1 MSSLCQPK
9 PFVLF
14 LLVVQNT
21 CHVLLMRYTR
31 TRSGTMFLAS
41 TAVCCDE
48 AMKLVTCFGILIFAY
63 LCQKCKAS
71 HGAADRGGKYSR
83 VSTGDDIIMNDVSCC
98 VPIGNPFG
106 VPDGESHVNATT
118 QQTMIHTMSSAIIN
132 GDGVEDTTAQPQ
144 KEIHHE
150 SFLSYLGSELQ
161 FDIRVAVVAGLFT
174 VQKNLLYLAISNLD
188 AAVFQVTY
196 QAKVLTTALFSVL
209 ILKRKLGVQQIVA
222 LVLLTLGVAL
232 VQLDKVDDN
241 KGSGSSNYVEQNHWV
256 GLLAV
261 LAACCT
267 SGFGGVYFELV
278 LKPKPSTNPEIDHP
292 PLRPPPSVWA
302 KNVQL
307 SAFGF
312 LIALTG
318 AFAKDHVAILSDGF
332 FQGYTPFVLLTITF
346 QAMGGLIVAAI
357 IKYADNILKSF
368 ASGASIV
375 TSTLVSAWLFGFAI
389 TEMFALGTLLQ
400 FVAIWMYS
408 KKGGEAADC
417 RTSKLPVQDSDG
429 IAMVSSDV
437 GSIRG
442 LSRRAGVSEQSGL

>member
-9 PFVLF
+9 YFALS

-21 CHVLLMRYTR
+21 CHVLLMRYSR
-31 TRSGTMFLAS
+31 TRPGTMFLAS

-63 LCQKCKAS
+63 LCQKRKAS
-71 HGAADRGGKYSR
+71 PGADGGGKYSR
-83 VSTGDDIIMNDVSCC
+83 LSMGDDIIMHDVSCC
-98 VPIGNPFG
+98 VPIGIPCG
-106 VPDGESHVNATT
+106 VPDDENHVNATT
-118 QQTMIHTMSSAIIN
+118 QQTMIRTMSSAIIN
-132 GDGVEDTTAQPQ
+132 DDDVEDTTAQPQ

-150 SFLSYLGSELQ
+150 SFISYLRSELQ

-209 ILKRKLGVQQIVA
+209 ILKRKLSVRQIVA

-241 KGSGSSNYVEQNHWV
+241 NGSGDYQEQNHWV
-256 GLLAV
+256 GLLAL

-278 LKPKPSTNPEIDHP
+278 LKPKPSPNPEIDHP

-312 LIALTG
+312 LIALSG

-332 FQGYTPFVLLTITF
+332 FQGYTPVVLLTISF

-375 TSTLVSAWLFGFAI
+375 TSTLVSAWLFGFAV
-389 TEMFALGTLLQ
+389 TEMFVWGTLLQ

-408 KKGGEAADC
+408 KKSGETDDE
-417 RTSKLPVQDSDG
+417 RTSKPSVRESDG
-429 IAMVSSDV
+429 IAMASSDT
-437 GSIRG
+437 GNIRG
-442 LSRRAGVSEQSGL
+442 LCRRAGISERSDL